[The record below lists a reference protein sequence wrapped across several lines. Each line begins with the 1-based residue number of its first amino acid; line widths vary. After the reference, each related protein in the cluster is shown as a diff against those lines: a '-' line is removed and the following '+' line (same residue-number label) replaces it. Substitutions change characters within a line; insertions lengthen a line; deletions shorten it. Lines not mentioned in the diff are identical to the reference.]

1 MKKMLYMSHCVFP
14 TPDIKR
20 TSDYYEKV
28 MGFKAVQYLDAKE
41 PHICLYRDSTE
52 IILTKSNGQEVIPNR
67 KLYGY
72 GYDAYFITD
81 NQQELQLELKS
92 NGANIVR
99 PLYNTDYHNKE
110 FLVEDIDGRW
120 IGFGIK
126 EN

>member
-1 MKKMLYMSHCVFP
+1 MRKMLYMSHCVFP
-14 TPDIKR
+14 TLNIER
-20 TSDYYEKV
+20 TCDYYEKV
-28 MGFKAVQYLDAKE
+28 MGFKAVKYLASKE

-81 NQQELQLELKS
+81 NQEKLQEELT
-92 NGANIVR
+92 NAGANVVR
-99 PLYNTDYHNKE
+99 PLFHTDYHNQE
-110 FLVEDIDGRW
+110 FVVEDVDGRW

-126 EN
+126 GD